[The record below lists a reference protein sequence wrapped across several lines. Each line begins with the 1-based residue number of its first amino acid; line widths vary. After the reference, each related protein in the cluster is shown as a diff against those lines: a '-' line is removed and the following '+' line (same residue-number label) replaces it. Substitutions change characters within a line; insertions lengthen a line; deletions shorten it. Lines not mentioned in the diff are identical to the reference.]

1 MCHVY
6 VQNCTFK
13 CLCFTLYLPQNVTM
27 LTMKKLDILDKS
39 LINNE
44 DILAINHCDF
54 HPNHSFKSLNTYIRL
69 KPFVIYVFM
78 GVV

>member
-1 MCHVY
+1 
-6 VQNCTFK
+6 
-13 CLCFTLYLPQNVTM
+13 M